1 MKRIFKNIK
10 TSFFGSIAGGSL
22 IMDGIAQ
29 KNWITII
36 AGIAAAITGLLAK
49 DSDVQ

>member
-22 IMDGIAQ
+22 ILDGIQ
-29 KNWITII
+29 HNNWINII
-36 AGIAAAITGLLAK
+36 AGIATAITGLLAK